1 MTQYKLDI
9 HAVRE
14 AARGRWDEIFAR
26 LAPQLDAA
34 RAAQGRHVPC
44 PVHGGTDGFRLFKDY
59 AQNGACVCNTC
70 GVFRDGFATLA
81 WVNGSSFKEALQSVA
96 ATLLMG
102 VDAGARLIERESV
115 GTSWCGPV
123 LYAGDKDIGLT
134 PFTGFVVR
142 LYDEARRRQA
152 VLRGSDLQSAV
163 VVASVRLQVGM
174 RLKVT
179 LHAKET
185 WRDDKGRLFVKPV
198 WSVTALPSLAAQK
211 ALAAEKAALNEE
223 AKRTIRLAWLHAK
236 RLDYTQLT
244 ALGNPVF
251 RYLSF
256 RGLSGCARHSARLQ
270 DLRLADKGTYDG
282 DLRRCCP
289 TMLAAVRDVD
299 GRLMNV
305 HRTLLTDEGRK
316 APVAVPK
323 RLYRQPEGTSISGCA
338 IRFGKAA
345 PVLALTEGI
354 ETGLA
359 VMATTGLPVW
369 ACLSAAGLAAVE
381 VPSCVKRVLV
391 FADKDRSG
399 TGERAAQT
407 LKTRLEATGIS
418 VEVFNVPYPIGN
430 KPKGIDWADVL
441 VEYGPTA
448 FPKVDTGFSEKKDGA
463 AQCNALPNPRTR
475 NL

>member
-14 AARGRWDEIFAR
+14 AARGRWDAIFAR
-26 LAPQLDAA
+26 LAPQLNAA
-34 RAAQGRHVPC
+34 REAKGHHVPC

-70 GVFRDGFATLA
+70 GVFRDGFSTLA
-81 WVNGSSFKEALQSVA
+81 WVNGWSFKESLQAVA
-96 ATLLMG
+96 AMLLMG
-102 VDAGARLIERESV
+102 VDAGARLIEREPI
-115 GTSWCGPV
+115 GTTWCGPV

-134 PFTGFVVR
+134 PFSGFVVR

-152 VLRGSDLQSAV
+152 VLRGSDLQSAAAG
-163 VVASVRLQVGM
+163 ASLRIEVGM
-174 RLKVT
+174 RLKVI

-198 WSVTALPSLAAQK
+198 WSVTAMPSLATETAF
-211 ALAAEKAALNEE
+211 AAEKAALNEQ
-223 AKRTIRLAWLHAK
+223 ARRTIRLAWQHAK
-236 RLDYTQLT
+236 HLDYAKLN
-244 ALGNPVF
+244 ALGNSVF
-251 RYLSF
+251 RYLAS
-256 RGLSGCARHSARLQ
+256 RGLSGCARFSARLT
-270 DLRLADKGTYDG
+270 DLRLADKGTYDS
-282 DLRRCCP
+282 DLHKLCP

-299 GRLMNV
+299 GRLVNV
-305 HRTLLTDEGRK
+305 HRTLLTDEGCK

-323 RLYRQPEGTSISGCA
+323 RLYRQPEGTSIRGCA
-338 IRFGKAA
+338 IRLGKAA
-345 PVLALTEGI
+345 SVLALTEGI

-359 VMATTGLPVW
+359 VMAATGLPVW
-369 ACLSAAGLAAVE
+369 ACLSAAGLTAVE

-391 FADKDRSG
+391 YADKDRSG

-418 VEVFNVPYPIGN
+418 VEVFNVPYPIGD

-448 FPKVDTGFSEKKDGA
+448 FPKVNTGFSEKKDGA
-463 AQCNALPNPRTR
+463 AQCNALPSPRTR

>member
-26 LAPQLDAA
+26 LAPQLDPA

-70 GVFRDGFATLA
+70 GLFRDGFATLA
-81 WVNGSSFKEALQSVA
+81 WVNGWSFKESLQSVA
-96 ATLLMG
+96 ALLRMG
-102 VDAGARLIERESV
+102 ADAGARLIDRESI
-115 GTSWCGPV
+115 GTAWCGPV
-123 LYAGDKDIGLT
+123 LYAGEKDIGLA
-134 PFTGFVVR
+134 PIKGFVVR
-142 LYDEARRRQA
+142 LYDEARQRQA
-152 VLRGSDLQSAV
+152 VLRGSDLQSA
-163 VVASVRLQVGM
+163 AAGVRLQVGM

-179 LHAKET
+179 LHTKET
-185 WRDDKGRLFVKPV
+185 WRDDTGRLFVKPV
-198 WSVTALPSLAAQK
+198 WSVTAMPSLAAE
-211 ALAAEKAALNEE
+211 AAFAAEKAALNEE
-223 AKRTIRLAWLHAK
+223 ARRTIRQAWQHAK
-236 RLDYTQLT
+236 RLDYAKLN

-251 RYLSF
+251 RYLAS
-256 RGLSGCARHSARLQ
+256 RGLSGCARFSSRLR
-270 DLRLADKGTYDG
+270 DLRLADKGTYDA
-282 DLRRCCP
+282 DLHKLCP

-299 GRLMNV
+299 GRLVNV

-338 IRFGKAA
+338 IRLGKAA

-359 VMATTGLPVW
+359 VMAATGLPVW
-369 ACLSAAGLAAVE
+369 ACLSAAGLSALQL
-381 VPSCVKRVLV
+381 PSCVKLVLV

-399 TGERAAQT
+399 TGERAAQA
-407 LKTRLEATGIS
+407 LKTRLETTGIR
-418 VEVFNVPYPIGN
+418 VEVFNVPYPIGD

-448 FPKVDTGFSEKKDGA
+448 FPKVNTGFSEKKDGA
-463 AQCNALPNPRTR
+463 AQCNALPSPRTR